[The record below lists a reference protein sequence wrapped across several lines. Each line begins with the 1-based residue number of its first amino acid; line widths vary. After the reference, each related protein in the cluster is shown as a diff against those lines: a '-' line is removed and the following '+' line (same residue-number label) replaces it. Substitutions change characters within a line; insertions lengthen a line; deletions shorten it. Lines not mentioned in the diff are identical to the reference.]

1 MTNENELQEEKEG
14 DRGKENEIGEER
26 GKRERINEGKKEKER
41 QVIREGK
48 IEFKE
53 GNKISR
59 QIKGK
64 KQNEQG

>member
-41 QVIREGK
+41 QVIRERK